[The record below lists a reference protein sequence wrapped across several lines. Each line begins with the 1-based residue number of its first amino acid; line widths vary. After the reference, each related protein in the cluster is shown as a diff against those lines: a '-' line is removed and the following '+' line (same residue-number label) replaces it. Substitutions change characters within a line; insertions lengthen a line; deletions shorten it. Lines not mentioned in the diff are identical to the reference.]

1 MAIFDVSR
9 QPAVKLAKGTE
20 AEVAKTPLT
29 DGLLS
34 VTTDDGRIHID
45 YSDENGEIVR
55 KTLYSGKLTIGQ
67 HVYDGTEHVAVDEY
81 NGEIV

>member
-1 MAIFDVSR
+1 MATFNVSR
-9 QPAVKLAKGTE
+9 QPAVKLAKGTK
-20 AEVAKTPLT
+20 AELAKTPLT

-55 KTLYSGKLTIGQ
+55 KTQIGRA
-67 HVYDGTEHVAVDEY
+67 HV
-81 NGEIV
+81 